1 MNVETLNKLIDATN
15 VVSKDVMKFTLNNV
29 LIEKVND
36 ETIRI
41 VACDGHM
48 LSMVE
53 TNEPE
58 IAKKLPMNGILI
70 HPEEIKIIK
79 AVKPKLIYSAELTNT
94 HLIVNGINLK
104 IEKNN
109 DYPKYM
115 DVVPDYSNNKTI
127 KLSLNVDYLE
137 RLLKA
142 VRDDKKENGV
152 IITIDAKNPKKA
164 VLIEARGQ
172 KIGTGVLMPIRI

>member
-1 MNVETLNKLIDATN
+1 MKVETLNKLIDATN
-15 VVSKDVMKFTLNNV
+15 VVSKDVTRYTLNNV

-36 ETIRI
+36 ETIKI
-41 VACDGHM
+41 VATDGHM

-53 TNEPE
+53 ANEPL
-58 IAKKLPMNGILI
+58 IAQKLPRNGILI
-70 HPEEIKIIK
+70 HPDKIKIIK
-79 AVKPKLIYSAELTNT
+79 AVKPKLIYSSELTDT
-94 HLIVNGINLK
+94 HLIINGINLK
-104 IEKNN
+104 IEKNR

-115 DVVPDYSNNKTI
+115 DVVPDYSNNETI

-142 VRDDKKENGV
+142 VREDKKENGV
-152 IITIDAKNPKKA
+152 IMTIDAGNPKKA

-172 KIGTGVLMPIRI
+172 KIGTGVLMPMRI